1 MSRRTIITLPDGR
14 TVEDRRTNKRLLE
27 RLARE
32 PVASITLFTVLGVM
46 AWGIVTSNTRTAQDS
61 RTAAYNAGAAKD
73 NAQAAKDLAVKI
85 DQAVGLLSQV
95 GTASRKSTFDSHQAM
110 QDTLVCIL
118 RIRPESRSEAAVDA
132 CIHAL
137 TPPPAESTSTTTTT
151 RR

>member
-1 MSRRTIITLPDGR
+1 MVTLPDGKV
-14 TVEDRRTNKRLLE
+14 VEDRRTNKRLLE

-61 RTAAYNAGAAKD
+61 RTAAYNASAAKD
-73 NAQAAKDLAVKI
+73 NAQAAKDLAIKI
-85 DQAVGLLSQV
+85 DQAVTLLSQV

-110 QDTLVCIL
+110 QDTIVCIL
-118 RIRPESRSEAAVDA
+118 RVRPESRTDPAVDG

-137 TPPPAESTSTTTTT
+137 TPPPVETTTTTTT